1 MENRILWINLTYVIV
16 LIYKIQSWLQ
26 IHVQLD
32 LLRSH
37 QNSNENISIKGTD
50 RMAKRNRSNERR
62 KHDRIT
68 IKNNV
73 FTALGADSKQKCV
86 VLDIS
91 VGGLSLRYYEGSELI
106 KQITDDKSSKL
117 DLFIEKGDLCLS
129 QIPFKTVY
137 DAEIENELPL
147 ESVTIRK
154 RGVKFGRLSRDQRS
168 KLNELVQKRLTK

>member
-1 MENRILWINLTYVIV
+1 MQW
-16 LIYKIQSWLQ
+16 
-26 IHVQLD
+26 D
-32 LLRSH
+32 FLRSH
-37 QNSNENISIKGTD
+37 QHSNENISIKGTD
-50 RMAKRNRSNERR
+50 RMVKRNRSNERR
-62 KHDRIT
+62 KHHRIT

-73 FTALGADSKQKCV
+73 FTALGADTKQKCV

-154 RGVKFGRLSRDQRS
+154 RGVKFGRLSKDQRS
-168 KLNELVQKRLTK
+168 KLNDLVHKRLTK